1 MQVKL
6 PECDLDNYQ
15 PKQGTDID
23 AFAKNKARSFCEKN
37 KQDLTGLVF
46 TGILNKEESKT
57 NVGTSDG
64 LNLSANNFID
74 KPNEIS
80 SKALSDHSG

>member
-15 PKQGTDID
+15 PKQGIDID

-37 KQDLTGLVF
+37 K
-46 TGILNKEESKT
+46 
-57 NVGTSDG
+57 
-64 LNLSANNFID
+64 
-74 KPNEIS
+74 
-80 SKALSDHSG
+80 